1 MIEIVLQ
8 SFIISQLHI
17 IPKAKIGTHVAA
29 TETRSH
35 GGEHMQHTVVLTTL
49 TNWQTSL
56 S

>member
-35 GGEHMQHTVVLTTL
+35 GGGTHAAFSSPDNL
-49 TNWQTSL
+49 N
-56 S
+56 